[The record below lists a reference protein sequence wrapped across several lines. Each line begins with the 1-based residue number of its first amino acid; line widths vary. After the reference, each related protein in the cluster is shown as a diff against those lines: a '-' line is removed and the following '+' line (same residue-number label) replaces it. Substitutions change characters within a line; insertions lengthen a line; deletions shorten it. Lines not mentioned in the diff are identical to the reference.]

1 MPLTNRNPHGGVLS
15 ELKSV
20 GVFPYLWWGF
30 LASILVTIGSWGAG
44 AKRSEGSWLLTLHL
58 DWLRFGHGQLFSQ
71 IIFWIGL
78 VLLLVTWIRLG
89 ALLFNLPKSALT
101 TRALLFVTFIWIVPF
116 LAAGPILSRDAY
128 SYLAQGAIQY
138 MGHSPYE
145 VGPNVLN
152 SDNQI
157 NPLYLEVSGDWR
169 NTTTPYGPLHLGL
182 MAGIVALSRGNIH
195 VGLFLIKIICMVSL
209 IVIAWSAASIAN
221 NLQQSTSLAVWIGA
235 LNPVVLLHLV
245 GGMHN
250 EAFMV
255 AFMGAG
261 LALALRGKNLL
272 GIFLITLGAAV
283 KATAFIALP
292 FLVWIW
298 VYQLAQRYQTK
309 TGEPAALRRKIGY
322 FFATAGGGAVF
333 SLATFALLSYI
344 TGTGLGFL
352 TALKGSGKVIN
363 WLTLPTAF
371 AHFTALI
378 TDKTSGPDFSTSLV
392 AARSIFFII
401 MLILLIA
408 IWAHWRKNPISALRG
423 LALAFLAICLCNSL
437 AFPWYYS
444 WIFVI
449 VGALKLGER
458 AWTLVIAAS
467 AWGAITVAPNGII
480 TLYNWGWMAFA
491 AVVFFT
497 TYWYFSQKVFKL
509 PKKPLPVPV
518 A

>member
-1 MPLTNRNPHGGVLS
+1 MQLANRDSRGGVLG

-20 GVFPYLWWGF
+20 GVYPYLWWGL
-30 LASILVTIGSWGAG
+30 LASLLITIGSWGAG
-44 AKRSEGSWLLTLHL
+44 AKRSEGSWLIPLHL
-58 DWLRFGHGQLFSQ
+58 DWLRFGHGQLLSQ
-71 IIFWIGL
+71 IVFWAGL
-78 VLLLVTWIRLG
+78 ILLVVMWIRLG
-89 ALLFNLPKSALT
+89 AILFQLPEKALS
-101 TRALLFVTFIWIVPF
+101 TRALVLTTFMWIVPF

-128 SYLAQGAIQY
+128 SYLAQGTIQY
-138 MGHSPYE
+138 MGYSAYE
-145 VGPNVLN
+145 VGPNV
-152 SDNQI
+152 I
-157 NPLYLEVSGDWR
+157 NNGSQLSPLYLEVSGDWR

-182 MAGIVALSRGNIH
+182 MAGIVALTKGNIH
-195 VGLFLIKIICMVSL
+195 IGIFLIKILCMASL
-209 IVIAWSAASIAN
+209 IVIAWSAASLAN
-221 NLQQSTSLAVWIGA
+221 GLNQPVSRAVWIGA
-235 LNPVVLLHLV
+235 LNPLVLLHLV

-255 AFMGAG
+255 ALMGAG
-261 LALALRGKNLL
+261 LALALKEKHLL
-272 GIFLITLGAAV
+272 GIFLITLSAAV

-298 VYQLAQRYQTK
+298 VYQLSQRHQVK
-309 TGEPAALRRKIGY
+309 TGMAASLGRKTGY

-333 SLATFALLSYI
+333 SLATFGALSYL

-371 AHFTALI
+371 AHFTALV

-392 AARSIFFII
+392 AARSVFFIV
-401 MLILLIA
+401 MVVLLVA
-408 IWAHWRKNPISALRG
+408 IWAHWRKNPVSSLRG

-444 WIFVI
+444 WILVI
-449 VGALKLGER
+449 VGVLRLSER
-458 AWTLVIAAS
+458 VWTLVIAAS

-480 TLYNWGWMAFA
+480 TLYNWGWMALA
-491 AVVFFT
+491 AVVFFA
-497 TYWYFSQKVFKL
+497 TYWYFSRRVFQL